1 MTDIT
6 IGSPS
11 TDAQWSAYY
20 DLRWKIL
27 RKPWNQPAEAI
38 DEEERSSTHLMI
50 TTENNQIVAVGRL
63 HRIDQDTGQIRYMAV
78 DSEYHHQG
86 YGSRL
91 LAVLEAVAIEERVSK
106 LILHSRENAVTFYQ
120 HYGYRSLKKSYVLF
134 DEIQHYLMAKN
145 LP

>member
-6 IGSPS
+6 IDSPS

-38 DEEERSSTHLMI
+38 DEEERLSTHRMLI
-50 TTENNQIVAVGRL
+50 DENHKIVAVGRL
-63 HRIDQDTGQIRYMAV
+63 HRIDQDIGQIRYMAV
-78 DSEYHHQG
+78 DSEYRHQG

-91 LAVLEAVAIEERVSK
+91 LAVLEAVAIEERVSR